1 MVGFGSS
8 LRMARR
14 TGWERAYLDYETLK
28 MLLSQIEAV
37 YEEEGHRQRSS
48 NVEDTNANEKT
59 DYRDEL
65 FLELDSDLAFA
76 SSDDEQEMAELLSS
90 DDERRLMQPAHQVT
104 RPFSLAYS
112 HEAESDAESVDLD
125 SNCGSASLVSLG
137 WKSSAASIP
146 NWQAK
151 GRKSAG

>member
-28 MLLSQIEAV
+28 MLLSQIETV
-37 YEEEGHRQRSS
+37 YEEEEGHRQRSS
-48 NVEDTNANEKT
+48 NVEDTNTTETK

-76 SSDDEQEMAELLSS
+76 SSDNEHEMTELLSS
-90 DDERRLMQPAHQVT
+90 DHDERRPTQPAHQVT
-104 RPFSLAYS
+104 KPFSLAYS
-112 HEAESDAESVDLD
+112 HEVI
-125 SNCGSASLVSLG
+125 C
-137 WKSSAASIP
+137 
-146 NWQAK
+146 
-151 GRKSAG
+151 